1 MSNKDKL
8 KQEQLDQ
15 EPAQSL
21 EQQPDQEPDQE
32 LEQQPEQEPAK
43 EPKKAIEGAT
53 EVKLEKPIENT
64 IILKANEKLSAAA
77 YLLLEDRVARLNAEW
92 EGELKFV
99 LIPYSVDIQE

>member
-1 MSNKDKL
+1 MRNKDKL
-8 KQEQLDQ
+8 KQEQPDQ
-15 EPAQSL
+15 EPAQEL
-21 EQQPDQEPDQE
+21 EQLPDQELDQEPDQ
-32 LEQQPEQEPAK
+32 QPVQEPDK

-77 YLLLEDRVARLNAEW
+77 YLLLEDRAERLNTQW
-92 EGELKFV
+92 EGKLQFV